1 MRGTEFGGPSS
12 KDYSILWSIEGFPDF
27 GKLQCQEDKL
37 LLKVLKLLHS
47 KPT

>member
-1 MRGTEFGGPSS
+1 MMGTKFGGPSS
-12 KDYSILWSIEGFPDF
+12 KDYSILWSIIGFPEF

-37 LLKVLKLLHS
+37 LLNVLKLLSS